1 MNYKVKNEIIND
13 KSLMIPS
20 SFPGFYNHATYE
32 TTDKKGRHMYVF
44 EGTYKIEN
52 KDYICPYCG
61 AVMEINDSYNISL
74 KHLPIGGTLTKL
86 EFPHVQFL
94 CKKCKHTHM
103 QDIPFKA
110 KNHLITVQLENYI
123 KQLLA
128 TNNASM
134 IFISA
139 ITGVGK
145 NIIKD
150 IDLARLKDKYTEN
163 GKLIK
168 PEHQAYYLGIDEFS
182 LHKNHVYA
190 THIIDLKRGDIL

>member
-1 MNYKVKNEIIND
+1 
-13 KSLMIPS
+13 
-20 SFPGFYNHATYE
+20 
-32 TTDKKGRHMYVF
+32 
-44 EGTYKIEN
+44 
-52 KDYICPYCG
+52 
-61 AVMEINDSYNISL
+61 
-74 KHLPIGGTLTKL
+74 
-86 EFPHVQFL
+86 
-94 CKKCKHTHM
+94 M
-103 QDIPFKA
+103 QDVPFKA

-145 NIIKD
+145 NIIKE
-150 IDLARLKDKYTEN
+150 IDLARLKDKYTKN

-168 PEHQAYYLGIDEFS
+168 PEHQAYYQGIDEFS

-190 THIIDLKRGDIL
+190 THIID